1 MNSNIDFKDK
11 VNKLISEQNLSE
23 AINVLQKVLQNDT
36 ENVQAKVLLDQVQK
50 INQFHIRDIYGS
62 TNLDMD
68 PWLE

>member
-11 VNKLISEQNLSE
+11 VNKLISEQNFSE